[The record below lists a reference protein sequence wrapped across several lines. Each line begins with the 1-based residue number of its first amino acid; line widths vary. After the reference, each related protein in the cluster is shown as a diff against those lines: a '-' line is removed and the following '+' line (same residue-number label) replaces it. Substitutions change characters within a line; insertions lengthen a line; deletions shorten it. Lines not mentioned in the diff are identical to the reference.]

1 MIRQELPGFEECLKY
16 SILAKRS
23 FLTFVRKDFIE
34 NKEEREKL
42 EEETIAPQFLV
53 ERAVSNLLHGLRYR
67 CKIINE
73 VSRPFI
79 SLDEEEDND
88 YKYDIRIIPDLNS
101 LTIEEQKLLAK
112 HMTIDYTLPESQE
125 GTGKPDQIF
134 IGIIPWSIEDAEKL
148 DNNVTKLHK
157 TVLKPSILV
166 MDWLKHKFWIAG
178 SMPDEILTS
187 DDNNCN
193 SDSNGN
199 NLHIPKGN
207 IDQKIDLE
215 HIEEIKHDD
224 IRSDTNDISETVE
237 SIRIKNDFSE
247 VHIEP
252 SVRRYILDI
261 MVHLRMHRLSY
272 HSKGGGIIKDALDSM
287 ILLCKLCSYDQGKM
301 FVTPNIV
308 KEMSFIY
315 FPMHLVLI
323 NSARRDTSRLYGS
336 NYKLIQE
343 FLNNVSKVKMHMSN
357 KLDNPLFLEYLVV
370 QNVLS
375 KIVPAI

>member
-1 MIRQELPGFEECLKY
+1 MICQKLPGFEECLKY

-23 FLTFVRKDFIE
+23 FLTFVRKDFIKD
-34 NKEEREKL
+34 KEERERL

-53 ERAVSNLLHGLRYR
+53 QRAVSHLLHGLRYR

-73 VSRPFI
+73 VSRPFV
-79 SLDEEEDND
+79 SFDEEADNN

-101 LTIEEQKLLAK
+101 LNVEEQKLLAK
-112 HMTIDYTLPESQE
+112 HMTIDYTLPEPLE
-125 GTGKPDQIF
+125 GSEKPAQIF
-134 IGIIPWSIEDAEKL
+134 IGIVPWSVEDPEKL
-148 DNNVTKLHK
+148 DDNVTKLHK

-178 SMPDEILTS
+178 SMPDETITS
-187 DDNNCN
+187 THN
-193 SDSNGN
+193 NGN
-199 NLHIPKGN
+199 RNSSDTHLKVSIEN
-207 IDQKIDLE
+207 IDHELDVE
-215 HIEEIKHDD
+215 DVEEDKDDD
-224 IRSDTNDISETVE
+224 ISDTNDIPETVE

-247 VHIEP
+247 VYIEP

-261 MVHLRMHRLSY
+261 MIHLRMHRLSY

-287 ILLCKLCSYDQGKM
+287 ILLCKICSYDQGKM

-336 NYKLIQE
+336 SYKLIQE
-343 FLNNVSKVKMHMSN
+343 FLDNVSKVKLHMSD

-370 QNVLS
+370 QNVLN